1 MINLLKTAQELFTE
15 DTKKRNSSFIVD
27 SIIGTI
33 LLAIKKYN
41 ESEANIL
48 IYAANN
54 YDANQIYNKLSSLI
68 DEDKIILLPGD
79 DLIRVEYI
87 SESKEIRSELIYG
100 LYKIRHAHH
109 SIIIATP
116 STIYRYYPGVETFD
130 NSFIDIHVG
139 DDIDVN
145 QLKNKLSEL
154 GYISVSKIDQSM
166 EYASRGGVLDVFSL
180 NYEDPIRI
188 EFFDTV
194 VESIR
199 LFKIETQTSYK
210 KLDNALLIP
219 ATINLLSQ
227 EEKEKVKNKIT
238 YQLNKDLLNKNEQEK
253 EELEVNV
260 QDDID
265 QILNNSFTNKYYKYL
280 SFLQEKFTE
289 LLDFCDNYSI
299 IVANQEDFNKAK
311 GLLFEEAT
319 KFLLDLHAKNKNI
332 SHLSY
337 FNERA
342 SIFKGALETTILEPF
357 YHNKDDVSIPL
368 RSLAYLDP
376 KGSTTLIILETLIK
390 GRNQIL
396 IVYHSEEEGKE
407 IRKIL
412 DSLEV
417 TYSETENYSLDEN
430 TTISICQG
438 KFNVS
443 FELTNKNI
451 ILLASDD
458 LLYDK
463 RKIRAYSTHFKKGK
477 ILESYEE
484 LEPGDYVVH
493 EKYGIGRFVKIDTI
507 EVMGKHNDYLEI
519 SYANND
525 KLFVP
530 LYQFNLIRKFVGKE
544 GATPRLTNLN
554 SNQWEKT
561 KKRIKERVNDLA
573 DRLLTL
579 YQERATIAG
588 FSFKKDDE
596 IQKAFEEDFKH
607 QLTPDQQTSI
617 KEIKEDMEAPHPM
630 DRLLC
635 GDVGFGKTEVA
646 LEACMKAILSEKQV
660 CFLCPTTVLSMQH
673 YKVALKRFGDF
684 RINVKLL
691 NRMCTSKEVNE
702 TLKGLKDG
710 SVNLLIGTH
719 KALNDKVVFKDLGL
733 LIIDEEQRFGV
744 EQKERIKEK
753 YPNVDVLTLSAT
765 PIPRTLQ
772 SSLIGLKAISRI
784 ETAPVERLPIQT
796 YVINYDEEIIKE
808 LIKRE
813 LSRNGQVYYI
823 FNDTYRIYE
832 KQLLL
837 QKLVPDAKIGII
849 HGKMDKEDVDIVMN
863 DFYEGTIDVLLATT
877 IVENGIDVR
886 NANLLLVEDAD
897 HFGLSQLYQIKGRVG
912 RSDKIAYAY
921 LMIKGNKSLTEESKK
936 RLKAI
941 QDFTELGS
949 GYKIAQRDLLIRG
962 AGDILGKEQAGFID
976 EVGIDMYIRLLNE
989 TIAEKQGKLDKSP
1002 TKDIKALQDLD
1013 AYVPKGFA
1021 KNDEKIEIYQKILDC
1036 KTLDKLYLLKDTLK
1050 DQFGA
1055 LPQSVELLLL
1065 KREISI
1071 YLEGEE
1077 YETYTEYPKRID
1089 IVLSKKFSD
1098 IKGIGTTLFTSF
1110 LKFINKLKLSYHD
1123 KSIFISINKERDRIP
1138 TLIDVLKN
1146 VSKIYKNKMG
1156 AMIKDENWQ
1165 VFKTYKIN

>member
-1 MINLLKTAQELFTE
+1 MINLLKTAEELFSD
-15 DTKKRNSSFIVD
+15 DTNKANKSFVVD
-27 SIIGTI
+27 SIIGTV
-33 LLAIKKYN
+33 LLALKKYN
-41 ESEANIL
+41 ETDANVF

-54 YDANQIYNKLSSLI
+54 YDANSIFNKLSSLI
-68 DEDKIILLPGD
+68 DEDKIVLLPGD

-87 SESKEIRSELIYG
+87 SESKEVKSELIYG
-100 LYKIRHAHH
+100 LYKIRHSKH
-109 SIIIATP
+109 SIVIVTP
-116 STIYRYYPGVETFD
+116 STLYRYYPSVKTFD
-130 NSFIDIHVG
+130 DSFIEIHVG
-139 DDIDVN
+139 DDLNINDF
-145 QLKNKLSEL
+145 KNKLSEL

-166 EYASRGGVLDVFSL
+166 EYASRGGVIDVFSL

-194 VESIR
+194 IESIR

-210 KLDNALLIP
+210 KLDNAILIP
-219 ATINLLSQ
+219 ATINLLTE
-227 EEKEKVKNKIT
+227 EEKAKTRNKILN
-238 YQLNKDLLNKNEQEK
+238 QLNKDLLNKREEDK
-253 EELEVNV
+253 EELIANVNE
-260 QDDID
+260 DIE
-265 QILNNSFTNKYYKYL
+265 QILNNSFSNKYYKYL
-280 SFLQEKFTE
+280 SFLLEKPAE
-289 LLDFCDNYSI
+289 LTDFADNFI
-299 IVANQEDFNKAK
+299 VIVANNQDFNKAK
-311 GLLFEEAT
+311 SLLFEEAT
-319 KFLLDLHAKNKNI
+319 KFLLELHDKNKNI

-337 FNERA
+337 FNERV
-342 SIFKGALETTILEPF
+342 SIFKGSLETTILEPF
-357 YHNKDDVSIPL
+357 YNKKDDISIPI
-368 RSLAYLDP
+368 RSLTYLDP
-376 KGSTTLIILETLIK
+376 KGSTPLIILETLIK
-390 GRNQIL
+390 GRNKIL

-407 IRKIL
+407 IKRLL
-412 DSLEV
+412 DSTEIE
-417 TYSETENYSLDEN
+417 YSETENYMLNEN
-430 TTISICQG
+430 TPVSLCQG

-443 FELTNKNI
+443 FEIINQNA
-451 ILLASDD
+451 ILLVSDD

-463 RKIRAYSTHFKKGK
+463 RKIKAYSTHFKKGK
-477 ILESYEE
+477 VLESYEE

-493 EKYGIGRFVKIDTI
+493 EKYGIGRFVKIETI
-507 EVMGKHNDYLEI
+507 ELMGKHNDYLEI
-519 SYANND
+519 AYANND

-561 KKRIKERVNDLA
+561 KKKIKDRVNDLA

-596 IQKAFEEDFKH
+596 IQKAFEEEFNHK
-607 QLTPDQQTSI
+607 LTPDQETSI

-673 YKVALKRFGDF
+673 YKVAIKRFGDF
-684 RINVKLL
+684 KINVKLL
-691 NRMCTSKEVNE
+691 NRMCTVKETNDI
-702 TLKGLKDG
+702 LKGIKDG

-772 SSLIGLKAISRI
+772 SSLVGLKSISRI
-784 ETAPVERLPIQT
+784 ETPPVERLPIQT

-813 LSRNGQVYYI
+813 LARRGQVYYI

-832 KQLLL
+832 KELIL
-837 QKLVPDAKIGII
+837 QKLVPECRIGII
-849 HGKMDKEDVDIVMN
+849 HGKMDKEDIDIVMN
-863 DFYEGTIDVLLATT
+863 DFYEGNIDVLLATT

-912 RSDKIAYAY
+912 RSDKMAYAY
-921 LMIKGNKSLTEESKK
+921 LMIKGNKSLTDESKK

-989 TIAEKQGKLDKSP
+989 TIAEKQGKLNKSP

-1013 AYVPKGFA
+1013 AYVPKEFA

-1036 KTLDKLYLLKDTLK
+1036 KDLAKLAILKDTLK
-1050 DQFGA
+1050 DQYGA
-1055 LPQSVELLLL
+1055 LPQSVELLFI

-1071 YLEGEE
+1071 YLDEE
-1077 YETYTEYPKRID
+1077 EFEKYVEYPKRVDLI
-1089 IVLSKKFSD
+1089 LSKNFSD

-1123 KSIFISINKERDRIP
+1123 KLIFISINKEGDWIQ
-1138 TLIDVLKN
+1138 TLREILKS
-1146 VSKIYKNKMG
+1146 VSTMYKSKMK
-1156 AMIKDENWQ
+1156 AAKKNEN
-1165 VFKTYKIN
+1165 

>member
-1 MINLLKTAQELFTE
+1 MINLLKTAEELFAD
-15 DTKKRNSSFIVD
+15 DTNKANKSFVVD
-27 SIIGTI
+27 SIIGTV
-33 LLAIKKYN
+33 LLALKKYN
-41 ESEANIL
+41 ETDANVF

-54 YDANQIYNKLSSLI
+54 YDANSIFNKLSSLI
-68 DEDKIILLPGD
+68 DEDKIVLLPGD

-87 SESKEIRSELIYG
+87 SESKEVKSELIYG
-100 LYKIRHAHH
+100 LYKIRHSKH
-109 SIIIATP
+109 SIVIVTP
-116 STIYRYYPGVETFD
+116 STLYRYYPSVKTFD
-130 NSFIDIHVG
+130 DSFIEIHVG
-139 DDIDVN
+139 DDLNINDF
-145 QLKNKLSEL
+145 KNKLSEL

-166 EYASRGGVLDVFSL
+166 EYASRGGVIDVFSL

-194 VESIR
+194 IESIR

-210 KLDNALLIP
+210 KLDNAILIP
-219 ATINLLSQ
+219 ATINLLTE
-227 EEKEKVKNKIT
+227 EEKAKTKNKILN
-238 YQLNKDLLNKNEQEK
+238 QLNKDLLNKREEDK
-253 EELEVNV
+253 EELIANVNE
-260 QDDID
+260 DIE
-265 QILNNSFTNKYYKYL
+265 QILDNSFSNKYYKYL
-280 SFLQEKFTE
+280 SFLLENPAE
-289 LLDFCDNYSI
+289 LTDFADNFI
-299 IVANQEDFNKAK
+299 VIVANNQDFNKAK
-311 GLLFEEAT
+311 SLLFEEAT
-319 KFLLDLHAKNKNI
+319 KFLLELHDKNKNI

-342 SIFKGALETTILEPF
+342 SIFKGSLETTILEPF
-357 YHNKDDVSIPL
+357 YNKKDDISIPI
-368 RSLAYLDP
+368 RSLTYLDP
-376 KGSTTLIILETLIK
+376 KGSTPLIILETLIK
-390 GRNQIL
+390 GRNKIL

-407 IRKIL
+407 IKRLL
-412 DSLEV
+412 DSTEIE
-417 TYSETENYSLDEN
+417 YSETENYMLNEN
-430 TTISICQG
+430 TPVSLCQG

-443 FELTNKNI
+443 FEIINQNA

-463 RKIRAYSTHFKKGK
+463 RKIKAYSTHFKKGK
-477 ILESYEE
+477 VLESYEE

-493 EKYGIGRFVKIDTI
+493 EKYGIGRFVKIETI
-507 EVMGKHNDYLEI
+507 ELMGKHNDYLEI
-519 SYANND
+519 AYANND

-561 KKRIKERVNDLA
+561 KKKIKDRVNDLA

-596 IQKAFEEDFKH
+596 IQKAFEEEFNHK
-607 QLTPDQQTSI
+607 LTPDQDTSI

-673 YKVALKRFGDF
+673 YKVAIKRFGDF
-684 RINVKLL
+684 KINVKLL
-691 NRMCTSKEVNE
+691 NRMCSVKETNDI
-702 TLKGLKDG
+702 LKGIKDG
-710 SVNLLIGTH
+710 SVDLLIGTH

-772 SSLIGLKAISRI
+772 SSLVGLKSISRI
-784 ETAPVERLPIQT
+784 ETPPVERLPIQT

-813 LSRNGQVYYI
+813 LARRGQVYYI

-832 KQLLL
+832 KELIL
-837 QKLVPDAKIGII
+837 QKLVPECRIGII
-849 HGKMDKEDVDIVMN
+849 HGKMDKEDIDIVMN
-863 DFYEGTIDVLLATT
+863 DFYEGNIDVLLATT

-912 RSDKIAYAY
+912 RSDKMAYAY
-921 LMIKGNKSLTEESKK
+921 LMIKGNKSLTDESKK

-989 TIAEKQGKLDKSP
+989 TIAEKQGKLNKSP

-1013 AYVPKGFA
+1013 AYVPKEFA

-1036 KTLDKLYLLKDTLK
+1036 KDLAKLAILKDTLK
-1050 DQFGA
+1050 DQYGA
-1055 LPQSVELLLL
+1055 LPQSVELLFI

-1071 YLEGEE
+1071 YLDEE
-1077 YETYTEYPKRID
+1077 EFEKYVEYPKRVDLI
-1089 IVLSKKFSD
+1089 LSKNFSD

-1123 KSIFISINKERDRIP
+1123 KLIFISINKEGDWIQ
-1138 TLIDVLKN
+1138 TLREILKN
-1146 VSKIYKNKMG
+1146 VSTMYKSKMK
-1156 AMIKDENWQ
+1156 AVKKNEN
-1165 VFKTYKIN
+1165 

>member
-1 MINLLKTAQELFTE
+1 MINLLKTAEELFAD
-15 DTKKRNSSFIVD
+15 DTNKANKSFVVD
-27 SIIGTI
+27 SIIGTV
-33 LLAIKKYN
+33 LLALKKYN
-41 ESEANIL
+41 ETDANVF

-54 YDANQIYNKLSSLI
+54 YDANSIFNKLSSLI
-68 DEDKIILLPGD
+68 DEDKIVLLPGD

-87 SESKEIRSELIYG
+87 SESKEVKSELIYG
-100 LYKIRHAHH
+100 LYKIRHSKH
-109 SIIIATP
+109 SIVIVTP
-116 STIYRYYPGVETFD
+116 STLYRYYPSVKTFD
-130 NSFIDIHVG
+130 DSFIEIHVG
-139 DDIDVN
+139 DDLNINDF
-145 QLKNKLSEL
+145 KNKLSEL

-166 EYASRGGVLDVFSL
+166 EYASRGGVIDVFSL

-194 VESIR
+194 IESIR

-210 KLDNALLIP
+210 KLDNAILIP
-219 ATINLLSQ
+219 ATINLLTE
-227 EEKEKVKNKIT
+227 EEKAKTKNKILN
-238 YQLNKDLLNKNEQEK
+238 QLNKDLLNKREEDK
-253 EELEVNV
+253 EELIANVNE
-260 QDDID
+260 DIE
-265 QILNNSFTNKYYKYL
+265 QILDNSFSNKYYKYL
-280 SFLQEKFTE
+280 SFLLENPAE
-289 LLDFCDNYSI
+289 LTDFADNFI
-299 IVANQEDFNKAK
+299 VIVANNQDFNKAK
-311 GLLFEEAT
+311 SLLFEEAT
-319 KFLLDLHAKNKNI
+319 KFLLELHDKNKNI

-342 SIFKGALETTILEPF
+342 SIFKGSLETTILEPF
-357 YHNKDDVSIPL
+357 YNKKDDISIPI
-368 RSLAYLDP
+368 RSLTYLDP
-376 KGSTTLIILETLIK
+376 KGSTPLIILETLIK
-390 GRNQIL
+390 GRNKIL

-407 IRKIL
+407 IKRLL
-412 DSLEV
+412 DSTEIE
-417 TYSETENYSLDEN
+417 YSETENYMLNEN
-430 TTISICQG
+430 TPVSLCQG

-443 FELTNKNI
+443 FEIINQNA

-463 RKIRAYSTHFKKGK
+463 RKIKAYSTHFKKGK
-477 ILESYEE
+477 VLESYEE

-493 EKYGIGRFVKIDTI
+493 EKYGIGRFVKIETI
-507 EVMGKHNDYLEI
+507 ELMGKHNDYLEI
-519 SYANND
+519 AYANND

-561 KKRIKERVNDLA
+561 KKKIKDRVNDLA

-596 IQKAFEEDFKH
+596 IQKAFEEEFNHK
-607 QLTPDQQTSI
+607 LTPDQETSI

-673 YKVALKRFGDF
+673 YKVAIKRFGDF
-684 RINVKLL
+684 KINVKLL
-691 NRMCTSKEVNE
+691 NRMCSVKETNDI
-702 TLKGLKDG
+702 LKGIKDG
-710 SVNLLIGTH
+710 SVDLLIGTH

-772 SSLIGLKAISRI
+772 SSLVGLKSISRI
-784 ETAPVERLPIQT
+784 ETPPVERLPIQT

-813 LSRNGQVYYI
+813 LARRGQVYYI

-832 KQLLL
+832 KELIL
-837 QKLVPDAKIGII
+837 QKLVPECRIGII
-849 HGKMDKEDVDIVMN
+849 HGKMDKEDIDIVMN
-863 DFYEGTIDVLLATT
+863 DFYEGNIDVLLATT

-912 RSDKIAYAY
+912 RSDKMAYAY
-921 LMIKGNKSLTEESKK
+921 LMIKGNKSLTDESKK

-989 TIAEKQGKLDKSP
+989 TIAEKQGKLNKSP

-1013 AYVPKGFA
+1013 AYVPKEFA

-1036 KTLDKLYLLKDTLK
+1036 KDLAKLAILKDTLK
-1050 DQFGA
+1050 DQYGA
-1055 LPQSVELLLL
+1055 LPQSVELLFI

-1071 YLEGEE
+1071 YLDEE
-1077 YETYTEYPKRID
+1077 EFEKYVEYPKRVDLI
-1089 IVLSKKFSD
+1089 LSKNFSD

-1123 KSIFISINKERDRIP
+1123 KLIFISINKEGDWIQ
-1138 TLIDVLKN
+1138 TLREILKN
-1146 VSKIYKNKMG
+1146 VSTMYKSKMK
-1156 AMIKDENWQ
+1156 AVKKNEN
-1165 VFKTYKIN
+1165 

>member
-1 MINLLKTAQELFTE
+1 MINLLKTAEELFTD
-15 DTKKRNSSFIVD
+15 DTNKANKSFVVD
-27 SIIGTI
+27 SIIGTV
-33 LLAIKKYN
+33 LLALKKYN
-41 ESEANIL
+41 ETDANVF

-54 YDANQIYNKLSSLI
+54 YDANSIFNKLSSLI
-68 DEDKIILLPGD
+68 DEDKIVLLPGD

-87 SESKEIRSELIYG
+87 SESKEVKSELIYG
-100 LYKIRHAHH
+100 LYKIRHSKH
-109 SIIIATP
+109 SIVIVTP
-116 STIYRYYPGVETFD
+116 STLYRYYPSVKTFD
-130 NSFIDIHVG
+130 DSFIEIHVG
-139 DDIDVN
+139 DDLNINDF
-145 QLKNKLSEL
+145 KSKLGEL

-166 EYASRGGVLDVFSL
+166 EYASRGGVIDVFSL

-194 VESIR
+194 IESIR

-210 KLDNALLIP
+210 KLDNAILIP
-219 ATINLLSQ
+219 ATINLLTE
-227 EEKEKVKNKIT
+227 EEKAKTRNKILN
-238 YQLNKDLLNKNEQEK
+238 QLNKDLLNKREEDK
-253 EELEVNV
+253 EELIANVNE
-260 QDDID
+260 DIE
-265 QILNNSFTNKYYKYL
+265 QILNNSFSNKYYKYL
-280 SFLQEKFTE
+280 SFLLEKPAE
-289 LLDFCDNYSI
+289 LTDFADNFI
-299 IVANQEDFNKAK
+299 VIVANNQDFNKAK
-311 GLLFEEAT
+311 SLLFEEAT
-319 KFLLDLHAKNKNI
+319 KFLLELHDKNKNI

-342 SIFKGALETTILEPF
+342 SIFKGSLETTILEPF
-357 YHNKDDVSIPL
+357 YNKKDDISIPI
-368 RSLAYLDP
+368 RSLTYLDP
-376 KGSTTLIILETLIK
+376 KGSTPLIILETLIK
-390 GRNQIL
+390 GRNKIL

-407 IRKIL
+407 IKRLL
-412 DSLEV
+412 DSTEIE
-417 TYSETENYSLDEN
+417 YSETENYMLNEN
-430 TTISICQG
+430 TPISLCQG

-443 FELTNKNI
+443 FEIINQNA

-463 RKIRAYSTHFKKGK
+463 RKIKAYSTHFKKGK
-477 ILESYEE
+477 VLESYEE

-493 EKYGIGRFVKIDTI
+493 EKYGIGRFVKIETI
-507 EVMGKHNDYLEI
+507 ELMGKHNDYLEI
-519 SYANND
+519 AYANND

-561 KKRIKERVNDLA
+561 KKKIKDRVNDLA

-596 IQKAFEEDFKH
+596 IQKAFEEEFNHK
-607 QLTPDQQTSI
+607 LTPDQEASI

-673 YKVALKRFGDF
+673 YKVAIKRFGDF
-684 RINVKLL
+684 KINVKLL
-691 NRMCTSKEVNE
+691 NRMCTVKETNDI
-702 TLKGLKDG
+702 LRGIKDG

-772 SSLIGLKAISRI
+772 SSLVGLKSISRI
-784 ETAPVERLPIQT
+784 ETPPVERLPIQT

-813 LSRNGQVYYI
+813 LARRGQVYYI

-832 KQLLL
+832 KELIL
-837 QKLVPDAKIGII
+837 QKLVPECRIGII
-849 HGKMDKEDVDIVMN
+849 HGKMDKEDIDIIMN
-863 DFYEGTIDVLLATT
+863 DFYEGNIDVLLATT

-912 RSDKIAYAY
+912 RSDKMAYAY
-921 LMIKGNKSLTEESKK
+921 LMIKGNKSLTDESKK

-989 TIAEKQGKLDKSP
+989 TIAEKQGKLNKSP

-1013 AYVPKGFA
+1013 AYVPKEFA

-1036 KTLDKLYLLKDTLK
+1036 KDLAKLAILKDTLK
-1050 DQFGA
+1050 DQYGA
-1055 LPQSVELLLL
+1055 LPQSVELLFI

-1071 YLEGEE
+1071 YLDEE
-1077 YETYTEYPKRID
+1077 EFEKYVEYPKRVDLI
-1089 IVLSKKFSD
+1089 LSKNFSD

-1123 KSIFISINKERDRIP
+1123 KLIFISINKEGDWIQ
-1138 TLIDVLKN
+1138 TLREILKN
-1146 VSKIYKNKMG
+1146 VSTMYKSKMK
-1156 AMIKDENWQ
+1156 AVKKNEN
-1165 VFKTYKIN
+1165 